1 MHFRSLF
8 RSTDSKQA
16 AQQRIDS
23 IHRTVDCKRSA
34 HPEFEIRVTNG
45 AIPDQ
50 DISRLLRF
58 LEQRVADGERFRA
71 GETLQIGWMLTM
83 LDGGATDTLR
93 ITEPD
98 MKEIPI
104 RFIDSVNSTLMH
116 LRNQKDVVGSV
127 AMDLQPDFPSLR
139 QSAVVHAE
147 YKSAYRV
154 LLTRD
159 FAHETDSGWSLT
171 DLNDEFGLQNP
182 GQFIRIS
189 LYQLG
194 VDRPDLIKFFALP
207 PGLQVAVNDPQ
218 IRVIGPEGEMQ
229 PIPGSFL
236 EALNSRR
243 LQRHSE

>member
-1 MHFRSLF
+1 MLFRSLF
-8 RSTDSKQA
+8 RSTGSKQA
-16 AQQRIDS
+16 AQQRTDS
-23 IHRTVDCKRSA
+23 IHRTVDCKRFA
-34 HPEFEIRVTNG
+34 HPEFQIQVTNG

-83 LDGGATDTLR
+83 LDGGPTDTLR

-127 AMDLQPDFPSLR
+127 AMDLQPDFPSLL

-147 YKSAYRV
+147 YKSACRV

-159 FAHETDSGWSLT
+159 LAHETDSGWSLT
-171 DLNDEFGLQNP
+171 DLNDELGSQNP

-207 PGLQVAVNDPQ
+207 PGLRVAVNDPQ

-236 EALNSRR
+236 EALNSRH